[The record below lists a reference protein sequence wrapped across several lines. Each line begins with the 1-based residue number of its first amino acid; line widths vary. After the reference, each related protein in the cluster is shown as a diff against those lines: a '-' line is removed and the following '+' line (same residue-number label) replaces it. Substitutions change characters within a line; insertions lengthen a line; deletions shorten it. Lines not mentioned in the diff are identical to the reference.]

1 MKFGG
6 SICRYLRRWVKA
18 GKLEE
23 ISVTSTRTEP
33 TSLKS
38 KPTPAKSSPGNEPV
52 SNEANSSR
60 STGATEPVVRSPP
73 SGEKSS
79 SSDSDDDDDEEGGWY
94 DTIDTNDSSPLPH
107 ENVEDHEGD
116 RDSSLGRLREDLLL
130 GKPHP
135 NQEFDDRCRKRE
147 EERLERN
154 RPHEET
160 MKDYSK
166 RPMDAGRRHHCSN
179 CKKVENTRGMF
190 KKCERYGLLV
200 K

>member
-18 GKLEE
+18 GKVDE

-38 KPTPAKSSPGNEPV
+38 KSTPKSTAGNESV
-52 SNEANSSR
+52 SKEANSSS
-60 STGATEPVVRSPP
+60 STGPIEGVVKSPP
-73 SGEKSS
+73 SGEKTS
-79 SSDSDDDDDEEGGWY
+79 SSDSDDDDGEEGGWY
-94 DTIDTNDSSPLPH
+94 DTIDMTDSSPSAH

-116 RDSSLGRLREDLLL
+116 QDTSYGRLREDFRL

-135 NQEFDDRCRKRE
+135 NQEFEDRCRKRE

-154 RPHEET
+154 RLHEET
-160 MKDYSK
+160 MKGYSK
-166 RPMDAGRRHHCSN
+166 RPMDAGKRHHCSN
-179 CKKVENTRGMF
+179 CKKVENTRGLF
-190 KKCERYGLLV
+190 KKCERYRLLV